1 MVRSKYSRRIR
12 KKKRLGEFTE
22 MGFLIYLYCGEDK
35 DYAIIDSFISLIE
48 KKNFFCGGGGDAN
61 KYSFFVNRDKKAI
74 TEEERVLIIEEA
86 KKIQGVNHVI
96 AFELVNVWHSN
107 SDAYFEMTEKVIK
120 EYEEEKGI

>member
-1 MVRSKYSRRIR
+1 MIRSKYSRRIR
-12 KKKRLGEFTE
+12 KKKRLGEFIE
-22 MGFLIYLYCGEDK
+22 MGFLIYLYFGEDK

-96 AFELVNVWHSN
+96 AFELVNSWHSN

>member
-1 MVRSKYSRRIR
+1 M
-12 KKKRLGEFTE
+12 GEFTE
-22 MGFLIYLYCGEDK
+22 TGFSLYLYCGEDK
-35 DYAIIDSFISLIE
+35 EGLIIDELISIII
-48 KKNFFCGGGGDAN
+48 KIGIYCSGGGDHK
-61 KYSFFVNRDKKAI
+61 KYSFFLDRPKKAI